1 MKNDNHPKR
10 PRLLI
15 VEDDPS
21 IQTIL
26 RYFLSQRFDVE
37 QALDVDDALEAA
49 SHQHFDM
56 FLLDMRLGERRSGV
70 DLLGLLRQMPAYRS
84 TPAVVCSAYVDRGN
98 EKRYIQEG
106 FEACIPKPFK
116 SNHLRQV
123 IDAVLDQRQPAA

>member
-1 MKNDNHPKR
+1 MNTDPQTAR

-21 IQTIL
+21 IQTVL

-37 QALDVDDALEAA
+37 QALDVDHALETA
-49 SHQHFDM
+49 SHQHFDL
-56 FLLDMRLGERRSGV
+56 FLLDMRLGEQRSGL

-84 TPAVVCSAYVDRGN
+84 TPAVVCSAYVDHGN
-98 EKRYIQEG
+98 ERRYLREG

-116 SNHLRQV
+116 SNHLREI
-123 IDAVLDQRQPAA
+123 IDTVLEQRRRAA